1 MIEEDEL
8 VILCQDT
15 PYTSTLL
22 LGGAIGAAITSG
34 HQSHYIMS
42 VGKSRI
48 QLFDVDKKTGKYLET
63 KTEIK
68 MFDVVKLKLN
78 TFLSKEIM
86 IKTAAHKYNLITSK
100 KFNGFEQKESM
111 EKVFDLLKTLVK
123 K

>member
-1 MIEEDEL
+1 MNYSFVIDQLRSHNMIEEDEL

-15 PYTSTLL
+15 PYTSALL

-48 QLFDVDKKTGKYLET
+48 QL
-63 KTEIK
+63 
-68 MFDVVKLKLN
+68 FDVVKLKLN

-111 EKVFDLLKTLVK
+111 EKVFNLLKTLVK